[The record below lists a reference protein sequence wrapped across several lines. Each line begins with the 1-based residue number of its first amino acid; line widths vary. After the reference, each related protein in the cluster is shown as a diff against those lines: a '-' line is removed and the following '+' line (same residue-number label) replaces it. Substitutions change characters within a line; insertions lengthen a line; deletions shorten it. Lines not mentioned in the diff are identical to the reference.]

1 MIRKTFFIGVI
12 CMVCLLLSG
21 PLLSQMKAT
30 FHIEGDGVGYV
41 LLNGVITTF
50 EGPLP
55 GTSEEVK
62 KRFLTS
68 LNRLMAEARI
78 ARSREKIDAAFFERF
93 KRILLVLNLVIL
105 KEKNENQVLDS
116 FIIQEVN
123 QFHTS
128 QKMGEEDMVMGIGS
142 VAGAVAEELLSL
154 KKYLDNQKK

>member
-55 GTSEEVK
+55 KTPEEGK

-68 LNRLMAEARI
+68 LNRLMAEART
-78 ARSREKIDAAFFERF
+78 ARSREKIDAAFFERY

-123 QFHTS
+123 QFDTS
-128 QKMGEEDMVMGIGS
+128 QKMGEGDMVMGIGS
-142 VAGAVAEELLSL
+142 VAGAVAEELMSL
-154 KKYLDNQKK
+154 KKYLDDQKK